1 MFGLLLGAWHGASW
15 NFVLWGLYFG
25 VILIIEKLFLL
36 KVLDKLPKIVG
47 HIYTLFLVLISWVI
61 FAFED
66 LGQIGTYL
74 STMFGLNGANLANAE
89 AIYYLK
95 NYIIIII
102 IGIIGSIPLKNIIK
116 KWAKNNE
123 NKTNENKTQNVVN
136 MKKRDIVISVC
147 ASFCF
152 IAVLLLS
159 TASLVNNSFNPFLYF
174 RF

>member
-1 MFGLLLGAWHGASW
+1 M
-15 NFVLWGLYFG
+15 LWGLYFG
-25 VILIIEKLFLL
+25 IILIIEKLFML
-36 KVLDKLPKIVG
+36 KVLDKLPKIFG
-47 HIYTLFLVLISWVI
+47 HIYTILLVLVSWVI

-66 LGQIGTYL
+66 VGQIGTYL
-74 STMFGLNGANLANAE
+74 STMFGLNGTSFANAE

>member
-1 MFGLLLGAWHGASW
+1 M
-15 NFVLWGLYFG
+15 LWGVYFG
-25 VILIIEKLFLL
+25 IILIIEKLFLL

-47 HIYTLFLVLISWVI
+47 HIYTLLLVLISWVI

-74 STMFGLNGANLANAE
+74 STMFGLNGASLVNAE

-95 NYIIIII
+95 NYIIIIV
-102 IGIIGSIPLKNIIK
+102 IGIICSIPLLQWWKNRNKKTVTQKKEAIVSVITSLGYVAII
-116 KWAKNNE
+116 
-123 NKTNENKTQNVVN
+123 
-136 MKKRDIVISVC
+136 II
-147 ASFCF
+147 
-152 IAVLLLS
+152 S

>member
-1 MFGLLLGAWHGASW
+1 M
-15 NFVLWGLYFG
+15 
-25 VILIIEKLFLL
+25 L
-36 KVLDKLPKIVG
+36 KVLDKLPKIFA
-47 HIYTLFLVLISWVI
+47 HIYTILLVLVSWVI

-66 LGQIGTYL
+66 VGQIGTYL
-74 STMFGLNGANLANAE
+74 STMFGLNGTSFANAE

>member
-1 MFGLLLGAWHGASW
+1 M
-15 NFVLWGLYFG
+15 LWGVYFG
-25 VILIIEKLFLL
+25 IILIIEKLFLL

-47 HIYTLFLVLISWVI
+47 HIYTLLLVLISWII

-74 STMFGLNGANLANAE
+74 STMFGLNGASLVNAE

-95 NYIIIII
+95 NYIIIIV
-102 IGIIGSIPLKNIIK
+102 IGIICSIPLLQWWKNRNK
-116 KWAKNNE
+116 K
-123 NKTNENKTQNVVN
+123 TVIQ
-136 MKKRDIVISVC
+136 KKEAIVSVITSLGYVAIVI
-147 ASFCF
+147 
-152 IAVLLLS
+152 IS